1 MDINE
6 LGKKLKEITDEYL
19 RKSTS
24 AGYDEKA
31 LLNIDKKRD
40 ELILRISNRAY
51 NEGKVLNLQGISNG
65 SIRFN
70 NDDSKNVMYLK
81 ESVTTF
87 IDKSILELSKIK
99 VEIDKVVKKQIE
111 SLPANYFEE
120 SYDELFEENY
130 SSLRKKF
137 GEKINS
143 RYFFK
148 VKEILSVFS
157 LDPELY
163 LSYKYEPQGHVIS
176 KRYNKIEDKVEE
188 VAEIIDE
195 LTTVKKTINK
205 LR

>member
-1 MDINE
+1 
-6 LGKKLKEITDEYL
+6 
-19 RKSTS
+19 
-24 AGYDEKA
+24 
-31 LLNIDKKRD
+31 
-40 ELILRISNRAY
+40 
-51 NEGKVLNLQGISNG
+51 
-65 SIRFN
+65 
-70 NDDSKNVMYLK
+70 
-81 ESVTTF
+81 
-87 IDKSILELSKIK
+87 
-99 VEIDKVVKKQIE
+99 
-111 SLPANYFEE
+111 
-120 SYDELFEENY
+120 ELFEENY

-163 LSYKYEPQGHVIS
+163 LSYKYERQGHVIS